1 MRLFWEQDIRRD
13 NDGENDIR
21 FGNLCGGCAGN
32 DQHRRDTAAQ
42 PDAARYHDLVSS
54 QTVRKIPP
62 KEMKRYLPERTKD
75 RQNRIKPPGLPVV
88 FDFTKTKTNDWNFT
102 EDYTDFTVLCKRS
115 LQADSIID
123 LVNKTN
129 QTKHNQK
136 GFQL

>member
-75 RQNRIKPPGLPVV
+75 RVNRIKPPVLPVV
-88 FDFTKTKTNDWNFT
+88 F
-102 EDYTDFTVLCKRS
+102 
-115 LQADSIID
+115 
-123 LVNKTN
+123 
-129 QTKHNQK
+129 
-136 GFQL
+136 